1 MTKKK
6 DILVF
11 APRLEYKGGM
21 ELENIGFV
29 NTLAECGLFNVTF
42 FCVFMNS
49 ELRGMVD
56 KSVKIE
62 SFTAK
67 DMIYWWTDR
76 AWYKI
81 LFKHLFNFKDAKLTY
96 VTNSTRSIKSY
107 TKRIKSSYKV
117 ILINFLP
124 TNTVGYLINFFSNQ
138 STTNIVMHDVQG
150 LQFKYRHI
158 YKLLSS
164 KDTMLISS
172 SNRIKNLPDLKLK
185 CHLSTIRQ
193 WVYADGNKFDIK
205 NRNLNHEFVFGT
217 IARLVPEKDI
227 LLLLR
232 AASILKDKGYNQFKV
247 VIRGDG
253 DLKKEFEQYI
263 LDKELNK
270 IVDLR
275 NGIPFALRYNAY
287 KEFNIFI
294 CTSISEGGPITTIEA
309 LAAGLPIITTD
320 VGDAQNR
327 VKEDKNGYILT
338 SHNEEE
344 LATMMEKYLIKPE
357 LVQQH
362 ASASRIIY
370 ITNFLPEIAKKIFV
384 SSIVE
389 ASSKSLVNID

>member
-1 MTKKK
+1 MIQKKNVL
-6 DILVF
+6 IF

-42 FCVFMNS
+42 FCVYMNS
-49 ELRGMVD
+49 ELREMVD
-56 KSVKIE
+56 KSVRIE

-96 VTNSTRSIKSY
+96 VTNTPRSIKSY
-107 TKRIKSSYKV
+107 TKRIKSSYEV

-124 TNTVGYLINFFSNQ
+124 TNTVGHMIKFFNNQ

-150 LQFKYRHI
+150 LQLKYSHI

-172 SNRIKNLPDLKLK
+172 SNRIKLLPDLKLK

-193 WVYADGNKFDIK
+193 WVYADENKFDIK
-205 NRNLNHEFVFGT
+205 NRDLSNQFVFGT

-232 AASILKDKGYNQFKV
+232 AVSILKDKGYNHFKV

-263 LDKELNK
+263 KDKVLNK
-270 IVDLR
+270 IVELR
-275 NGIPFALRYNAY
+275 IGIPYALRYNAY

-320 VGDAQNR
+320 VGDAHNR
-327 VKEDKNGYILT
+327 VKQNKNGFILKT
-338 SHNEEE
+338 HDAEE
-344 LATMMEKYLIKPE
+344 LATVMEKYLISPD
-357 LVQQH
+357 LINQH
-362 ASASRIIY
+362 ASESRMIY
-370 ITNFLPEIAKKIFV
+370 KSNFAPAIAKKIFV
-384 SSIVE
+384 TSIVD
-389 ASSKSLVNID
+389 ASGNSLVNSD